1 MLNAMSEKNNKK
13 PIEFKIVKSP
23 LLETANQTESTLSE
37 LNSKKIKKSK
47 IKSKKNDGDIIKDDR
62 TKDFYI
68 SLFTVDEESE
78 MKGFDNKTDK
88 VR

>member
-23 LLETANQTESTLSE
+23 LLETANQTETTLSDP
-37 LNSKKIKKSK
+37 NSKKVSKFKK
-47 IKSKKNDGDIIKDDR
+47 KSKKNDADIIENNR

-78 MKGFDNKTDK
+78 MRSFDNKTDK

>member
-23 LLETANQTESTLSE
+23 LLETANQNESTLSDH
-37 LNSKKIKKSK
+37 NSKKVKKSK
-47 IKSKKNDGDIIKDDR
+47 KKSMKNDSDIIKDDG

-68 SLFTVDEESE
+68 SLFTVDEETE
-78 MKGFDNKTDK
+78 MKSFENKIDK

>member
-23 LLETANQTESTLSE
+23 LLETANHTESTLSDP
-37 LNSKKIKKSK
+37 NSKKVKKSK
-47 IKSKKNDGDIIKDDR
+47 KKSMKIDSDIIKDDR

-68 SLFTVDEESE
+68 SLFTVDEETE
-78 MKGFDNKTDK
+78 MKSFENKTDK